1 MNVLPLILLLGL
13 SASEGPPTA
22 ASPGKEPPEADA
34 SRDWSRPPPGSPED
48 VALWTSLRD
57 AQNGSVVQ
65 MGRIAQASFRIRYS
79 RYYERLDE
87 VARTSPGPRAEE
99 ARRLRSRIEVAAR
112 RADEGI
118 PKTGLKVRVCKY
130 TLLHFDQRL
139 SYPKDKALA
148 ADMPKHRAE
157 ARRCADELVPFEAK
171 VRPLAEA
178 LDAAL
183 TDADAFLEPEPA
195 ATPPAP
201 AQGARP

>member
-13 SASEGPPTA
+13 SAPAAPPIV
-22 ASPGKEPPEADA
+22 ASPAAEPPEAGA
-34 SRDWSRPPPGSPED
+34 SRDWSLPPPGSPED
-48 VALWTSLRD
+48 VALWTRLRD

-87 VARTSPGPRAEE
+87 ASRTAPAPRAEK
-99 ARRLRSRIEVAAR
+99 ARALRSRIEVAAR
-112 RADEGI
+112 QADEGI

-139 SYPKDKALA
+139 SYPEDKALA
-148 ADMPKHRAE
+148 ADLPKFRAE
-157 ARRCADELVPFEAK
+157 AQSCAGELVPFEAK
-171 VRPLAEA
+171 VKPLAEA

-183 TDADAFLEPEPA
+183 TDADAFLEPDAP
-195 ATPPAP
+195 ATPPGPAP
-201 AQGARP
+201 GARP